1 MGSLVLPDVVKSVR
15 SLPALPALV
24 ADVIAT
30 MGDEDAD
37 IGALAD
43 KIALDLGL
51 AAQVLRLANSSFYG
65 LPTRVNTVGQAISV
79 LGFHNLRNLV
89 TVCAVTGNF
98 KQDSTSGLHYATFWR
113 HSIGTAVCARLL
125 AGRVGVA
132 EETAFLAGLLHDVGI
147 LALASVYPE
156 LYAQTRAHR
165 RSADCLD
172 IEAERAVLGIDHAL
186 VGSELMGHWRF
197 PPAIREMVASH
208 HDYNPAAAPLVGL
221 IQGAN
226 ALAVALDL
234 AGDDDAQVPDL
245 PQHVWDLLQLD
256 EGASEALFDA
266 AEKTCDELCNILV
279 T

>member
-1 MGSLVLPDVVKSVR
+1 MTSLTLPDVVKSVR

-37 IGALAD
+37 IGAVAD

-65 LPTRVNTVGQAISV
+65 LPTRVNSVAQAISV

-89 TVCAVTGNF
+89 TVCAVTANF
-98 KQDSTSGLHYATFWR
+98 QQDRASGLHYASFWR

-125 AGRVGVA
+125 ASRVGVA
-132 EETAFLAGLLHDVGI
+132 EETAFLAGLLHDIGI
-147 LALASVYPE
+147 LALASVHPE

-197 PPAIREMVASH
+197 PAPIREMVASH
-208 HDYNPAAAPLVGL
+208 HDCSPQAVPLIGL
-221 IQGAN
+221 IQGAS

-234 AGDDDAQVPDL
+234 GADDDALVPDL
-245 PQHVWDLLQLD
+245 PQHVWDLLRLD
-256 EGASEALFDA
+256 DEDSGALFGA
-266 AEKTCDELCNILV
+266 AEKTCEELCNILV